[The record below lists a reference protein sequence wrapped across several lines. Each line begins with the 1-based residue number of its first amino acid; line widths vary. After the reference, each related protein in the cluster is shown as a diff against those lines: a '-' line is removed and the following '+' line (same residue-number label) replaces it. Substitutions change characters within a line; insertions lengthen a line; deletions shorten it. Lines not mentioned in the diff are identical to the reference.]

1 MKQNKG
7 FSLIE
12 LMIVVA
18 IIGILAS
25 VALPAYTDYLIK
37 GRLTPAKANLAEMRI
52 KVEQRYADT
61 NTTYKGAPVCTTLPT
76 SEFFIFTCALN
87 DDTYTLTA
95 TGASGTSMSGFV
107 FTVNENNEKKTTG
120 TAGGWATPSGNCWV
134 SKKDGSCD

>member
-7 FSLIE
+7 FSLVE

-25 VALPAYTDYLIK
+25 VALPAYNDYLIK
-37 GRLTPAKANLAEMRI
+37 GRLAPAKANLAEMRI

-61 NTTYKGAPVCTTLPT
+61 SRTYTGAPVCAALPT
-76 SEFFIFTCALN
+76 SEFFTFSCALN

-95 TGASGTSMSGFV
+95 TGTSAMAGFEL
-107 FTVNENNEKKTTG
+107 TINESNEKKTTG
-120 TAGGWATPSGNCWV
+120 TAGGWTTPSGNCWV